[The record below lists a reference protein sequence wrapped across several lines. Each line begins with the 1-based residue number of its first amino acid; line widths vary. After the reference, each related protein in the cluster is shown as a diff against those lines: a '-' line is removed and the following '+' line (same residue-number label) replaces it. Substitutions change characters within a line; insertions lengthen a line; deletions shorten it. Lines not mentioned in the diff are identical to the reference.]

1 MVLCWSLSFTCKKP
15 LVSNRFTASAALVH
29 TCPFPTALTF
39 TLFHAGSVLL
49 QLCDCSGKTPLDLV
63 SCKALREKLMRC
75 AEEGDTTLAV
85 QRSEVR
91 DLVFVETC
99 SCLLSC
105 LLLTYLTE
113 QHIPSYETAE
123 PVLELSPS
131 TAQTLLTLNPDTLSS
146 HCGDATAR
154 ALARDLR
161 TLMSMEQYV
170 LQLNPAL
177 THCHG
182 THTSLL
188 IQLLKDLQ
196 TEGTALLNGKPE
208 L

>member
-1 MVLCWSLSFTCKKP
+1 M
-15 LVSNRFTASAALVH
+15 
-29 TCPFPTALTF
+29 
-39 TLFHAGSVLL
+39 LL
-49 QLCDCSGKTPLDLV
+49 QLRDLSGNTPLDLV
-63 SCKALREKLMRC
+63 SCAALREELVRC
-75 AEEGDTTLAV
+75 AEKGDTVLAV
-85 QRSEVR
+85 QSSEVK
-91 DLVFVETC
+91 DVAFVETC

-105 LLLTYLTE
+105 LLLTYLSE

-131 TAQTLLTLNPDTLSS
+131 TARTLLNLNPETLSS
-146 HCGDATAR
+146 HWGDSAAQT
-154 ALARDLR
+154 LACDLR

-170 LQLNPAL
+170 LQLSPVL

-196 TEGTALLNGKPE
+196 AEGSALLNGKPQ

>member
-1 MVLCWSLSFTCKKP
+1 MAV
-15 LVSNRFTASAALVH
+15 
-29 TCPFPTALTF
+29 
-39 TLFHAGSVLL
+39 GSVLL
-49 QLCDCSGKTPLDLV
+49 QLHDSSGHTPLDLV
-63 SCKALREKLMRC
+63 SCAALREELIRC
-75 AEEGDTTLAV
+75 AEEGDTALAV

-91 DLVFVETC
+91 DMAFVETC

-105 LLLTYLTE
+105 LLLTYLAE

-131 TAQTLLTLNPDTLSS
+131 TAQTLLSLNPETLSS
-146 HCGDATAR
+146 HWGNSTAG
-154 ALARDLR
+154 ALAHDLR

-170 LQLNPAL
+170 LQLSPAL

-196 TEGTALLNGKPE
+196 AEGTALLNGKPE

>member
-1 MVLCWSLSFTCKKP
+1 MQF
-15 LVSNRFTASAALVH
+15 RDHF
-29 TCPFPTALTF
+29 
-39 TLFHAGSVLL
+39 
-49 QLCDCSGKTPLDLV
+49 DYTPLDLV
-63 SCKALREKLMRC
+63 RSAALREELMRC

-91 DLVFVETC
+91 DLAFVETC

-113 QHIPSYETAE
+113 RHIPSYETAV

-131 TAQTLLTLNPDTLSS
+131 KAQTLLSLNPQTLNSHWGDT
-146 HCGDATAR
+146 TAGV
-154 ALARDLR
+154 LARDLR

-170 LQLNPAL
+170 LQLSPTL

-196 TEGTALLNGKPE
+196 AEGKALLSGKPQ